1 MYKLQQ
7 GGNCIPPPDP
17 LENETMTGDEFQNIP
32 ANRLISIGP
41 YCYDLVEITNWIRT
55 RANPI
60 NPLTGLVL
68 SNIDLWNIITAY
80 NAYAN
85 IYIAPPFPL
94 FIYTAAQEAMIN
106 AAIINPPISAYI
118 NQMIRNIAYPPGL
131 AIPILPPVVI
141 PPHGPIIVLPP
152 ITARIEVTNDD
163 ICAICQDGYDDRGG
177 WNGQLVLAMLN
188 CNHVYHTQCLID
200 FMDNPHFNGRC
211 PRCIQNITSV
221 RDLRIDE
228 TPGPPHNAPIFLGGS
243 SFNTPFYRIKRIAE
257 AFNED
262 DWVVHELIDEYL
274 EDGLNVNQNYKG
286 DTLLNMAVHSMNL
299 YIVNQLIEHGADVN
313 LMGNYDSPLL
323 ITSWR
328 GSLPILKRLLNCP
341 NINVNIQTPGG
352 YTPLMFAVES
362 GYLPIVKELINH
374 GANIN
379 LRSSN
384 GKNALDIA
392 IEKGNSEIIGYL
404 QLNKMIENKEIV
416 KAFREGWE
424 NMTGQ
429 SGVHGPPRQI
439 LQDQGLVPK
448 GAFFEGGY
456 YDKYKKYFNKLKI
469 EL

>member
-7 GGNCIPPPDP
+7 GGNCIPPPNPID
-17 LENETMTGDEFQNIP
+17 NETMTGDEFQNIP

-41 YCYDLVEITNWIRT
+41 HCYDLVEITNWIRT

-85 IYIAPPFPL
+85 IYIVPPFPL
-94 FIYTAAQEAMIN
+94 FMYTPGQEAMIN
-106 AAIINPPISAYI
+106 AAIINPPVSAYI
-118 NQMIRNIAYPPGL
+118 NQMIRNIAYPLGL
-131 AIPILPPVVI
+131 AIPPPPA
-141 PPHGPIIVLPP
+141 PPAPIIVLPP

-163 ICAICQDGYDDRGG
+163 LCAICQDSYDDRGG

-200 FMDNPHFNGRC
+200 FIDNPHFNGRC
-211 PRCIQNITSV
+211 PKCVQNVTSV

-228 TPGPPHNAPIFLGGS
+228 TPGPEHNGPIFLGGS
-243 SFNTPFYRIKRIAE
+243 SFNRIARIVE

-274 EDGLNVNQNYKG
+274 EDGLNVNQIYKG
-286 DTLLNMAVHSMNL
+286 DSLLNIAVYNMNL

-313 LMGNYDSPLL
+313 FIGNGDSPLL
-323 ITSWR
+323 MASWR

-341 NINVNIQTPGG
+341 NININIQTPGG
-352 YTPLMFAVES
+352 YTPLMLAVEHS
-362 GYLPIVKELINH
+362 HLPIVKELINH

-379 LRSSN
+379 LRSN
-384 GKNALDIA
+384 DIGKNALDIA
-392 IEKGNSEIIGYL
+392 IEKGNAEIIKYL
-404 QLNKMIENKEIV
+404 QLNKMIESKKTVN
-416 KAFREGWE
+416 AFREGWE

-429 SGVHGPPRQI
+429 SGVHGPSRQI

-456 YDKYKKYFNKLKI
+456 YNKYKKYFNKLKI
-469 EL
+469 DN